1 MNPDRYRVKPNSK
14 VILKSISTS
23 DTGEFN
29 SKKEAKSKL
38 KENIKR
44 MSGLQ
49 EKLYAQDKYALLI
62 VFQAMDAAGKDG
74 TIKHVMSGLNPQG
87 TQVISFKQ
95 PSKTEL
101 DHGYLWRINKSLP
114 ERGKIGIFNRS
125 HYEEVLVVRVH
136 DLVKYQKLPK
146 RFVNNNIW
154 KQRYR
159 QINDF
164 EKYLYENGI
173 IILKFFLHVSKEE
186 QKNRFLKRIDEPSKN
201 WKFSDGDIKERGYW
215 NDYQTAY
222 QEAISATSKKEAPW
236 FIVPADKKWFTRL
249 AVSEILVNTLE
260 KLKPE
265 FPKLD
270 KTQLKNLN
278 RAKALLL
285 NENK

>member
-1 MNPDRYRVKPNSK
+1 MNVNKFKVKPNSK
-14 VILKSISTS
+14 VILINVSTS

-29 SKKEAKSKL
+29 LKKEAKAKL

-44 MSGLQ
+44 MSELQ

-87 TQVISFKQ
+87 TQVFSFKQ

-101 DHGYLWRINKSLP
+101 DHGYLWRINKALP

-136 DLVKYQKLPK
+136 DLVKYQKLPE

-201 WKFSDGDIKERGYW
+201 WKFSEGDIKERGYW
-215 NDYQTAY
+215 NNYQTAY

-265 FPKLD
+265 FPKLN
-270 KTQLKNLN
+270 KTQWKDLK
-278 RAKALLL
+278 RAKAFLL
-285 NENK
+285 NEKK